1 MSQGGVCQGRAIV
14 QFIVDK
20 EGNIVQPKVVRGVD
34 PYLDKEAL
42 RVVGLM
48 PKWKPGELED
58 GTKVA
63 VYFTVPVMFRLQ

>member
-48 PKWKPGELED
+48 PKWKPENWMTERKLPS
-58 GTKVA
+58 VSQS
-63 VYFTVPVMFRLQ
+63 L

>member
-34 PYLDKEAL
+34 PYLDKEA
-42 RVVGLM
+42 
-48 PKWKPGELED
+48 
-58 GTKVA
+58 
-63 VYFTVPVMFRLQ
+63 